1 MPLWRPTLRGVG
13 CVFSCVDH
21 LTALVMMTMNP
32 SALTSSS
39 LDMSSILRALRG
51 EIGGWALR
59 GLLNHALMILL
70 YRRIGEVCGKME
82 RLVARFQA
90 GRLWRRA
97 PRASAERKPTEV
109 APTKTAR
116 IWPVQSDWLVRR
128 AAYQAVGYG
137 LQLQTVLQR
146 PEMVELLKAAPQ
158 AARILAPICRMLA
171 IDTAVLRPGEPPV
184 VPKVREVKAPRVK
197 APRKRRVF
205 DCGRIP
211 LPRGVLSAARRRG
224 FGKF

>member
-1 MPLWRPTLRGVG
+1 M
-13 CVFSCVDH
+13 
-21 LTALVMMTMNP
+21 
-32 SALTSSS
+32 
-39 LDMSSILRALRG
+39 
-51 EIGGWALR
+51 
-59 GLLNHALMILL
+59 
-70 YRRIGEVCGKME
+70 
-82 RLVARFQA
+82 
-90 GRLWRRA
+90 
-97 PRASAERKPTEV
+97 
-109 APTKTAR
+109 
-116 IWPVQSDWLVRR
+116 
-128 AAYQAVGYG
+128 
-137 LQLQTVLQR
+137 QLQTVLQR

-211 LPRGVLSAARRRG
+211 LPRGVLSAARRQG